1 MSTKISPE
9 QWATMSP
16 AQKFA
21 NATPEKQEE
30 ILKGI
35 DPAELE
41 HVWDEWWARPN
52 QVIPEDPYYPIHL
65 LLTGRGWGKALPLD
79 TPIATP
85 SGWTTMG
92 QLTPGDY
99 VYDEKGQPTKVT
111 AVHPS
116 FTPQEGNMYRVHFD
130 GDNYQDACGDHQWT
144 VVDYNYV
151 LGIKKR
157 HYYGDLKLSDVDW
170 AETELGQNRPK
181 TVTTEDLFNE
191 PYYYAQGYA
200 GERRHNYYIGRS
212 QALQGTYTTPS
223 MPEYTLGA
231 LIPTMASDELPYNML
246 RSLPSQ
252 RWEMVQGLTDVHG
265 RIHNIGSNRGQKIR
279 YKRFPSHVKDYILE
293 LITSL
298 GFEARREYKNPK
310 YTHEFVEWVPHS
322 INPFRHSQLKHALRL
337 RNDIPFR
344 SMFHTIRKVEKIKPV
359 EVRCITVD
367 SPSSLYLAGKAM
379 VPTHN
384 TRTMAEWVRRQAV
397 NYPGCRIGILG
408 RTAADVRDVMALGEA
423 LALDTEIATPEGFT
437 TMKDIQVGDTVIG
450 GNGKPCKVTKV
461 YPILEN
467 RPVYEMDISGQ
478 KVVADENHKWLTE
491 DATYRLALSKG
502 SIKPRSNPEVRTT
515 GEIKNTLRK
524 YNRTNHSIRNTI
536 VEGEPTQL
544 PIDPYLLGYWLGDG
558 DSDGARISVHKD
570 DEYNIWDAIIEA
582 GYTPTRGKKKYKV
595 NITNGFRSALVSND
609 LLRNKHIPEEYFR
622 SSVEDRLQLIRGLLD
637 SDGSIYPNG
646 YAEFSNNN
654 TILID
659 GIYELLSSVGIRAS
673 IQSPDSTDNI
683 SVVFGTS
690 QPVFRLE
697 RKLSRIRASN
707 KNKQESRYITSV
719 EPIDSVPVRCIEV
732 DSDDHTFLITR
743 SFIRTHNS
751 GVLAVGP
758 EEERPEYKPSQRTL
772 EWPNGSKATMFSAET
787 PDQLRGQ
794 QFHFFAC
801 DELAAYTQFVGAD
814 GLTAFQNIRIA
825 CRLGERPYGVVATT
839 PKRTDVI
846 RELLEE
852 AKSGK
857 VRVVRGATRE
867 NAALSSAYKD
877 TILGQFK
884 GTALEK
890 QELEGEMLDDFP
902 EGALWT
908 EEIIDPARINSQAP
922 PLSTGGIIIAVDP
935 SVAETPKDECGIIA
949 IGFTNHRQLHQR
961 HAFVLEDG
969 SMLAKPEDWAKKVSD
984 MYNRWGASAVI
995 VETNQGRSLLTNLMH
1010 TINPHMRI
1018 IGVNASQG
1026 KKLRAEPTILP
1037 YQQGRVHHFGKLAQL
1052 ESQMT
1057 TWEPEFTK
1065 KSPDRI
1071 DALVHGI
1078 TATLIKPPPELPMAR
1093 ARSSNPA
1100 NRSINLDRG
1109 AGKFSKSPRQMNM
1122 RRSR

>member
-1 MSTKISPE
+1 MTTKISPE

-181 TVTTEDLFNE
+181 TVTTEDLYNE

-231 LIPTMASDELPYNML
+231 LIPTMTEDELPYNML

-344 SMFHTIRKVEKIKPV
+344 SMFHTIRKVEKVKPV

-379 VPTHN
+379 IPTHN
-384 TRTMAEWVRRQAV
+384 TRTMAEWVRRQAI

-423 LALDTEIATPEGFT
+423 LSLDTEIATPDGFT

-478 KVVADENHKWLTE
+478 KVVADENHKWLTSTFMARKSESEGIE
-491 DATYRLALSKG
+491 DSKHQP
-502 SIKPRSNPEVRTT
+502 SVVTT
-515 GEIKNTLRK
+515 GEIKNTLKK
-524 YNRTNHSIRNTI
+524 YGQNNHGIST
-536 VEGEPTQL
+536 VVLKTPETDL
-544 PIDPYLLGYWLGDG
+544 PIDPYILGYWLGDG
-558 DSDGARISVHKD
+558 TSKSSDFTVHDDDRSNLWDS
-570 DEYNIWDAIIEA
+570 IIRA
-582 GYTPTRGKKKYKV
+582 GYVPTERKTKYTIGATKGLYFDLRE
-595 NITNGFRSALVSND
+595 NN
-609 LLRNKHIPEEYFR
+609 LLRNKHIPQEYLRASF
-622 SSVEDRLQLIRGLLD
+622 EDRLNLLRGLLD
-637 SDGSIYPNG
+637 SDGSIVESG
-646 YAEFSNNN
+646 HVEFSNKNES
-654 TILID
+654 LIYGVFELASSL
-659 GIYELLSSVGIRAS
+659 GIKVNRIKWV
-673 IQSPDSTDNI
+673 DSGQGRVT
-683 SVVFGTS
+683 FTTS
-690 QPVFRLE
+690 LPVFQLK
-697 RKLSRIRASN
+697 RKLDRVKEYRR
-707 KNKQESRYITSV
+707 EDDWRYIKSV

-857 VRVVRGATRE
+857 VRVVRGSTKE

-1010 TINPHMRI
+1010 TINPQMRI

-1100 NRSINLDRG
+1100 NRQINLDRG

>member
-1 MSTKISPE
+1 MTTKISPE

-116 FTPQEGNMYRVHFD
+116 FTPKEGNMYRVHFD

-170 AETELGQNRPK
+170 TETEMGKNRPK
-181 TVTTEDLFNE
+181 TVTTEDLYNE

-231 LIPTMASDELPYNML
+231 LIPTMTEDELPYNML

-344 SMFHTIRKVEKIKPV
+344 SMFHTVRKVEKIKPTK
-359 EVRCITVD
+359 VRCITVD
-367 SPSSLYLAGKAM
+367 SRSSLYLAGKAM
-379 VPTHN
+379 IPTHN
-384 TRTMAEWVRRQAV
+384 TRTMAEWIRRQAI
-397 NYPGCRIGILG
+397 NYPGCHIGILG
-408 RTAADVRDVMALGEA
+408 RTAADVRDIMVLGE
-423 LALDTEIATPEGFT
+423 
-437 TMKDIQVGDTVIG
+437 
-450 GNGKPCKVTKV
+450 
-461 YPILEN
+461 
-467 RPVYEMDISGQ
+467 SG
-478 KVVADENHKWLTE
+478 
-491 DATYRLALSKG
+491 
-502 SIKPRSNPEVRTT
+502 I
-515 GEIKNTLRK
+515 
-524 YNRTNHSIRNTI
+524 
-536 VEGEPTQL
+536 
-544 PIDPYLLGYWLGDG
+544 
-558 DSDGARISVHKD
+558 
-570 DEYNIWDAIIEA
+570 
-582 GYTPTRGKKKYKV
+582 
-595 NITNGFRSALVSND
+595 
-609 LLRNKHIPEEYFR
+609 
-622 SSVEDRLQLIRGLLD
+622 
-637 SDGSIYPNG
+637 
-646 YAEFSNNN
+646 
-654 TILID
+654 
-659 GIYELLSSVGIRAS
+659 
-673 IQSPDSTDNI
+673 
-683 SVVFGTS
+683 
-690 QPVFRLE
+690 
-697 RKLSRIRASN
+697 
-707 KNKQESRYITSV
+707 
-719 EPIDSVPVRCIEV
+719 
-732 DSDDHTFLITR
+732 
-743 SFIRTHNS
+743 
-751 GVLAVGP
+751 LAVGP
-758 EEERPEYKPSQRTL
+758 EDEKPEYKPSQRRL
-772 EWPNGSKATMFSAET
+772 VWPNGSHATLFSAET

-801 DELAAYTQFVGAD
+801 DELAAYTQFIGAD
-814 GLTAFQNIRIA
+814 GLTAFQNMRIA
-825 CRLGERPYGVVATT
+825 ARLGERPYGVVATT

-867 NAALSSAYKD
+867 NSALSAAYKD
-877 TILGQFK
+877 TILGQFA

-969 SMLAKPEDWAKKVSD
+969 SMLAKPEVWAKRVSD
-984 MYNRWGASAVI
+984 LYNRWGASAVI
-995 VETNQGRSLLTNLMH
+995 VETNQGRALLNNLMH
-1010 TINPHMRI
+1010 TINPSMRI

-1065 KSPDRI
+1065 KSPDRV

-1109 AGKFSKSPRQMNM
+1109 AGKFSKSPRQMMM

>member
-1 MSTKISPE
+1 MASS
-9 QWATMSP
+9 
-16 AQKFA
+16 
-21 NATPEKQEE
+21 
-30 ILKGI
+30 
-35 DPAELE
+35 
-41 HVWDEWWARPN
+41 
-52 QVIPEDPYYPIHL
+52 
-65 LLTGRGWGKALPLD
+65 
-79 TPIATP
+79 
-85 SGWTTMG
+85 
-92 QLTPGDY
+92 
-99 VYDEKGQPTKVT
+99 
-111 AVHPS
+111 
-116 FTPQEGNMYRVHFD
+116 
-130 GDNYQDACGDHQWT
+130 
-144 VVDYNYV
+144 
-151 LGIKKR
+151 LGIKVNRIKW
-157 HYYGDLKLSDVDW
+157 VDS
-170 AETELGQNRPK
+170 GQGR
-181 TVTTEDLFNE
+181 VTF
-191 PYYYAQGYA
+191 
-200 GERRHNYYIGRS
+200 
-212 QALQGTYTTPS
+212 TT
-223 MPEYTLGA
+223 
-231 LIPTMASDELPYNML
+231 
-246 RSLPSQ
+246 SLPVFQ
-252 RWEMVQGLTDVHG
+252 L
-265 RIHNIGSNRGQKIR
+265 
-279 YKRFPSHVKDYILE
+279 KRKLDRVKEY
-293 LITSL
+293 
-298 GFEARREYKNPK
+298 RREDDWRY
-310 YTHEFVEWVPHS
+310 
-322 INPFRHSQLKHALRL
+322 
-337 RNDIPFR
+337 
-344 SMFHTIRKVEKIKPV
+344 IK
-359 EVRCITVD
+359 
-367 SPSSLYLAGKAM
+367 
-379 VPTHN
+379 
-384 TRTMAEWVRRQAV
+384 
-397 NYPGCRIGILG
+397 
-408 RTAADVRDVMALGEA
+408 
-423 LALDTEIATPEGFT
+423 
-437 TMKDIQVGDTVIG
+437 
-450 GNGKPCKVTKV
+450 
-461 YPILEN
+461 
-467 RPVYEMDISGQ
+467 
-478 KVVADENHKWLTE
+478 
-491 DATYRLALSKG
+491 
-502 SIKPRSNPEVRTT
+502 
-515 GEIKNTLRK
+515 
-524 YNRTNHSIRNTI
+524 
-536 VEGEPTQL
+536 
-544 PIDPYLLGYWLGDG
+544 
-558 DSDGARISVHKD
+558 
-570 DEYNIWDAIIEA
+570 
-582 GYTPTRGKKKYKV
+582 
-595 NITNGFRSALVSND
+595 
-609 LLRNKHIPEEYFR
+609 
-622 SSVEDRLQLIRGLLD
+622 SVE
-637 SDGSIYPNG
+637 S
-646 YAEFSNNN
+646 
-654 TILID
+654 
-659 GIYELLSSVGIRAS
+659 
-673 IQSPDSTDNI
+673 
-683 SVVFGTS
+683 
-690 QPVFRLE
+690 
-697 RKLSRIRASN
+697 
-707 KNKQESRYITSV
+707 
-719 EPIDSVPVRCIEV
+719 IDSVPVRCIEV

-1100 NRSINLDRG
+1100 NRQINLDRG

>member
-1 MSTKISPE
+1 MTTKISPE

-116 FTPQEGNMYRVHFD
+116 FTPKEGNMYRVHFD

-344 SMFHTIRKVEKIKPV
+344 SMFHTIRKVEKVKPV

-379 VPTHN
+379 IPTHN
-384 TRTMAEWVRRQAV
+384 TRTMAEWVRRQAI

-408 RTAADVRDVMALGEA
+408 RTASDVRDIMVLGES
-423 LALDTEIATPEGFT
+423 G
-437 TMKDIQVGDTVIG
+437 
-450 GNGKPCKVTKV
+450 
-461 YPILEN
+461 ILN
-467 RPVYEMDISGQ
+467 
-478 KVVADENHKWLTE
+478 
-491 DATYRLALSKG
+491 
-502 SIKPRSNPEVRTT
+502 
-515 GEIKNTLRK
+515 
-524 YNRTNHSIRNTI
+524 
-536 VEGEPTQL
+536 
-544 PIDPYLLGYWLGDG
+544 
-558 DSDGARISVHKD
+558 
-570 DEYNIWDAIIEA
+570 
-582 GYTPTRGKKKYKV
+582 
-595 NITNGFRSALVSND
+595 
-609 LLRNKHIPEEYFR
+609 
-622 SSVEDRLQLIRGLLD
+622 
-637 SDGSIYPNG
+637 
-646 YAEFSNNN
+646 
-654 TILID
+654 
-659 GIYELLSSVGIRAS
+659 
-673 IQSPDSTDNI
+673 
-683 SVVFGTS
+683 
-690 QPVFRLE
+690 
-697 RKLSRIRASN
+697 
-707 KNKQESRYITSV
+707 
-719 EPIDSVPVRCIEV
+719 
-732 DSDDHTFLITR
+732 
-743 SFIRTHNS
+743 
-751 GVLAVGP
+751 VGP
-758 EEERPEYKPSQRTL
+758 EDEKPEYKPSQRRL
-772 EWPNGSKATMFSAET
+772 EWSNGSYATLFSAET

-794 QFHFFAC
+794 QFHFFVC
-801 DELAAYTQFVGAD
+801 DELASYTQFVGAD

-825 CRLGERPYGVVATT
+825 TRLGERPYGVVATT